1 VKKDAVNKYGKGL
14 LDKVNEGK
22 IPAGKMKSLLG

>member
-1 VKKDAVNKYGKGL
+1 VNKYGKGL